1 MVRDIKTVFE
11 QEEDWYQP
19 KRISSFGNN
28 NYIEYENNG
37 DKSSNLSLDEYLNKL
52 NLIWEM

>member
-1 MVRDIKTVFE
+1 MIRDIRTFFE

-28 NYIEYENNG
+28 NYTEYENNS
-37 DKSSNLSLDEYLNKL
+37 DKSSNISIDEYLNKL
-52 NLIWEM
+52 NLTWEM

>member
-1 MVRDIKTVFE
+1 MVRDIRTVFE